1 MEAKTIKDIEA
12 GEGIRQNPDFIASKI
27 PDIVRKEDV
36 GARLE
41 DYWCDTVVPGL
52 IGEWFQI
59 SREGNKIIVQPVTIS
74 YPEGNGCWNM
84 DKKQLDRELDK
95 IHENFSGD
103 EIYIPNSLVNEI
115 LGGIIE
121 RGIK

>member
-12 GEGIRQNPDFIASKI
+12 GEKNNHDPWFEASNI
-27 PDIVRKEDV
+27 PEIVQKKDV

-74 YPEGNGCWNM
+74 YPEETRC
-84 DKKQLDRELDK
+84 
-95 IHENFSGD
+95 
-103 EIYIPNSLVNEI
+103 
-115 LGGIIE
+115 
-121 RGIK
+121 